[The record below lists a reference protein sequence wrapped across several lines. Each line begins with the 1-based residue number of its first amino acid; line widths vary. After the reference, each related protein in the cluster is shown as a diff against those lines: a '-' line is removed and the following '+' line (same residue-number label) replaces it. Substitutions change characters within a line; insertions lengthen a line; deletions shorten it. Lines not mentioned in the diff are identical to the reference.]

1 VANVEGTV
9 DPRFTRVREVMSE
22 LLDAPHEIG
31 AALSV
36 VVDGLTVVDLWGGF
50 ADRAKSKPWA
60 RDTLANVFSTTK
72 GWTALCAHHLVD
84 RGKLDLEAP
93 VASYWPEFAQA
104 DKGRIP
110 VRWLLDHRAAL
121 PALRE
126 ALPPEALFDWNVMTN
141 ALAAETPWWEPG
153 RKHGYHAV
161 TFGWLVGEVVRRVS
175 GLSVGQYFARELA
188 RPLDLDAHIGLAETA
203 DSRCAE
209 LRFGKPDPADPP
221 TLVHYMMANPESVT
235 TRAFTNPPSIA
246 SPGLIASREFRAAEI
261 PSINGHATARAVAS
275 LYGAVAR
282 GDVLSK
288 ESLARAGTESSRGVD
303 EVLRVE
309 TRFGLGFML
318 SLPEDPFGP
327 NDGSFGH
334 PGAGGSVGFADPT
347 AKLGFG
353 FVPNR
358 LGTRIKLDPRAL
370 RLIEATYA
378 SL

>member
-1 VANVEGTV
+1 MADVQGTV
-9 DPRFTRVREVMSE
+9 DASFSRVRDAFSDV
-22 LLDAPHEIG
+22 LDAPHELG

-36 VVDGLTVVDLWGGF
+36 VVDGRTVVDVWGGF
-50 ADRAKSKPWA
+50 TDRARSKTWTK
-60 RDTLANVFSTTK
+60 DTIANVYSTTK
-72 GWTALCAHHLVD
+72 GWTAICAHHLVD
-84 RGKLDLEAP
+84 RGALDLDRP

-121 PALRE
+121 PAIRK
-126 ALPPEALFDWNVMTN
+126 ALASEALFDWTTMTA
-141 ALAAETPWWEPG
+141 ALAEESPWWEPG
-153 RKHGYHAV
+153 AKHGYHAV
-161 TFGWLVGEVVRRVS
+161 TFGWLAGEVIRRVS
-175 GLSVGQYFARELA
+175 GMSVGAYFRRELA
-188 RPLDLDAHIGLAETA
+188 GPLDLDAHIGLAEVDDA
-203 DSRCAE
+203 RCAE
-209 LRFGKPDPADPP
+209 LRFGKPEAGDPVS
-221 TLVHYMMANPESVT
+221 LVQYMMANPDSMT

-246 SPGLIASREFRAAEI
+246 SPAITAMREFRAAEI

-288 ESLARAGTESSRGVD
+288 ESIARAGMESSRGVD
-303 EVLRVE
+303 EILRVE

-327 NDGSFGH
+327 NEGSFGH
-334 PGAGGSVGFADPT
+334 PGAGGSVGFADPV

-358 LGTRIKLDPRAL
+358 LGTRIKLDPRAQ
-370 RLIEATYA
+370 RLIEETYA